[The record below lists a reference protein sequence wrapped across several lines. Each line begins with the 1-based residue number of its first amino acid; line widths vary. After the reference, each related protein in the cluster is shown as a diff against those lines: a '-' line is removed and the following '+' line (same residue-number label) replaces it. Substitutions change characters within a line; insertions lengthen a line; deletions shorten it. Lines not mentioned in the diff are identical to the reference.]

1 MSGKTQFINLHTHRK
16 PQLVDELVVRNA
28 FLLPFEKLTQL
39 PYSLSCGVHPW
50 LISNNH
56 FEQLNHLELLIHRAP
71 NVIAVGE
78 CGLDRLKGPSI
89 EIQLEVFRIQIQL
102 ANQYKKPLILHLVK
116 TYSDFLAI
124 SSKIKVPFIIHG
136 YKGNNHEANQLIA
149 KKANLSFGPRL
160 LTDLQ
165 LQETFKNV
173 PLEMLYLET
182 DTKPI
187 SIKTVYQK
195 AAEIK
200 NLSVDALR
208 ESISNNFARDF
219 KS

>member
-1 MSGKTQFINLHTHRK
+1 MTDIYPYINLHTHRK
-16 PQLVDELVVRNA
+16 SQLDNEFVVRNA
-28 FLLPFEKLTQL
+28 YLLPREKIINL
-39 PYSLSCGVHPW
+39 PYSISCGIHPW

-56 FEQLNHLELLIHRAP
+56 FEQLNNLELLIQHAT

-78 CGLDRLKGPSI
+78 CGLDRVNGPAPAL
-89 EIQLEVFRIQIQL
+89 QLEVFNFQIQL
-102 ANQYKKPLILHLVK
+102 ANHFKKPLILHLVK

-136 YKGNNHEANQLIA
+136 FKGNTHEANQLIA
-149 KKANLSFGPRL
+149 KKAKLSFGPRL

-187 SIKTVYQK
+187 SITSVYRK
-195 AAEIK
+195 AAELK
-200 NLSVDALR
+200 NLSIDVLR
-208 ESISNNFARDF
+208 ESISNNFAHDF